1 MTFYFAMTNSWSL
14 LYDEIYGDEP
24 MTDDKIDIITGVG
37 NTASYTTG
45 TVGDFEDISINT
57 TECPEGI
64 DCLLYTSPSPRD

>member
-24 MTDDKIDIITGVG
+24 MTDDKIDIITGAG

-45 TVGDFEDISINT
+45 TVGDFEFDNISINT
-57 TECPEGI
+57 AECPEGI
-64 DCLLYTSPSPRD
+64 RSN

>member
-37 NTASYTTG
+37 NTANVYPTR
-45 TVGDFEDISINT
+45 EDV
-57 TECPEGI
+57 
-64 DCLLYTSPSPRD
+64 PSDLSLIHI

>member
-24 MTDDKIDIITGVG
+24 MTDDKIDIITGAG

-45 TVGDFEDISINT
+45 TVGDFDSFESISNQRRCSIRSLGCAHT
-57 TECPEGI
+57 
-64 DCLLYTSPSPRD
+64 